1 MHQDAVV
8 RTTLTLDEDVAREL
22 RAEMRRTG
30 SSLKQVLNAALR
42 RGLRMGEKPG
52 RRATRFK
59 VEPFSSP
66 FQPGVDPSRLNQL
79 SDELEVEEFTSGVER
94 SRGRR

>member
-1 MHQDAVV
+1 V

-22 RAEMRRTG
+22 RAQMRQSG
-30 SSLKQVLNAALR
+30 GSLKQVLNAALR
-42 RGLRMGEKPG
+42 RGLCMGEKPARG
-52 RRATRFK
+52 PAPFR

-79 SDELEVEEFTSGVER
+79 ADELEVEEFAARVAP
-94 SRGRR
+94 RGARR